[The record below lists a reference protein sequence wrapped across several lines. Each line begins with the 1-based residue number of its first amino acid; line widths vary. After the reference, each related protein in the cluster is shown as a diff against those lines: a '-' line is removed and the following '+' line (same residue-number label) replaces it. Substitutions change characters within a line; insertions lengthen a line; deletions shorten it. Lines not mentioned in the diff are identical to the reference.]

1 MRLPEEKVK
10 QAILDPDAEVRERAV
25 WYFSDSFSEDATLFP
40 LVIEA
45 VERYG
50 REGSYHLVGSCTQ
63 LVHTEESISWVV
75 DELDREDA
83 DQYENYAFNL
93 TRVLCHADPALLV
106 HRDSQIIESRHFF
119 AGLRD
124 SFLERIEML
133 SWDDAT
139 CWRELEA
146 VCAPT
151 QGDRSMFS
159 AYGLLAPGGFWPKN
173 GPVPGLI
180 VNGYAARQA
189 AANSPPRGRI
199 AHVSADST
207 MPAHCWNVS

>member
-1 MRLPEEKVK
+1 MKSMRLPEEKVK
-10 QAILDPDAEVRERAV
+10 QAILAPDAEVRERAV
-25 WYFSDSFSEDATLFP
+25 RYFSDSFSEDAALVP

-45 VERYG
+45 VKRYG
-50 REGSYHLVGSCTQ
+50 REGAYHLVGSCTQ
-63 LVHTEESISWVV
+63 LIHTEESISWVI

-83 DQYENYAFNL
+83 HQYENYAFNL

-139 CWRELEA
+139 CWRELEV
-146 VCAPT
+146 VCEEGKDK
-151 QGDRSMFS
+151 QHSNEVDLDRARHILEALARSGSQCENKVHSVLSQEIVSFKNNPMK
-159 AYGLLAPGGFWPKN
+159 LLDDEWN
-173 GPVPGLI
+173 G
-180 VNGYAARQA
+180 
-189 AANSPPRGRI
+189 
-199 AHVSADST
+199 
-207 MPAHCWNVS
+207 